1 MQTTTVSNKELEAI
15 REIRNFIMNVGRIPS
30 MRELMS
36 SLGYRSPRSASLIV
50 NKLIEKGALRRKDDG
65 SLQFVKSIG
74 DDTTRA
80 QTIDVPLVG
89 VVACGA
95 PMLAEENIQAKIPVS
110 TKLARPPHRYFLFK
124 AKGDSMNQKGIG
136 DGDFVLVRQQVTAKS
151 GDTVVAL
158 IDNEATVKEF
168 HEAGETIVLKPRSKN
183 KQHQPVVLTKDF
195 QIQGVVVATIPN
207 M

>member
-1 MQTTTVSNKELEAI
+1 MQTATITNKELEAI
-15 REIRNFIMNVGRIPS
+15 REIRNFIMHAGRIPS

-50 NKLIEKGALRRKDDG
+50 NKLIEKGVLRRKDDG
-65 SLQFVKSIG
+65 SLQFIKSIG
-74 DDTTRA
+74 DETVRA

-89 VVACGA
+89 IVACGA

-110 TKLARPPHRYFLFK
+110 TKLACPPYRYFLLK

-136 DGDFVLVRQQVTAKS
+136 DGDFVLVRQQVKAQN

-158 IDNEATVKEF
+158 IDNEVTVKEF
-168 HEAGETIVLKPRSKN
+168 HSAGDTVVLKPRSKN
-183 KQHQPVVLTKDF
+183 KKHQPIVLTRDF